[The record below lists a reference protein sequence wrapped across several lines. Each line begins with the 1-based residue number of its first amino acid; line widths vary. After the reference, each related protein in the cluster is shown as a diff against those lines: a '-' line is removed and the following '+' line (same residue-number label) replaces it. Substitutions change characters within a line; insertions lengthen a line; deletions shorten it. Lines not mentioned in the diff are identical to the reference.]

1 MTHIIINN
9 NITTDSYVVQ
19 ANTCLIIRNG
29 FTLNASQ
36 FVCADH
42 VTVELEG
49 GILSIGEGSASSN
62 FVLKGFGTIQVSNEL
77 VCGEYARFY
86 AENISIELSSGKIT
100 FGAKSNL
107 NLANYPVIGGEL
119 RSVANAN
126 NKIFAP
132 AQFIFQGTSLT
143 GGWNCNVAYPEWFV
157 EDDTTNWAAPI
168 NRAFQISGEVHLQSR
183 TYCVGETINV
193 PPVGKLIGSGCGNH
207 MNKANSLGNAT
218 IEDKMFSTIIVP
230 DSKGYNN
237 NIAFAGNYIIIVNIK
252 KATMQNSPEPRLD
265 FPPVGAKIAN
275 LIIDNRPTASNNA
288 FGSENGSRTIKPFN
302 GICIA
307 YTAEL
312 ENISFFYL
320 KNSIKW
326 TDHYADLKKV
336 TRCNIGSDYQSI
348 TNEDYTV
355 DFGFLGDALIFE
367 GNGIHNENLKHKG
380 IRVSTCNSGIITSN
394 IINADVHIS
403 NAKGITFSNNHME
416 NGAQIVID
424 QSSVT
429 LAENFIMKGAR
440 PSVVIKS
447 SIWGDNS
454 VVSLHHNQYLYY
466 SYNFNLI
473 DPNNDS
479 DDTNNTP
486 QKPTNA
492 EIEKVCNFDIGI
504 ASEKYVHSDNSV
516 EYGKCQCIL
525 SICNELRYWVTDK
538 LIGKSYT
545 SGIIMGISRDGGAT
559 YEGIDS
565 FNLQS
570 QILSLS
576 SVVRFMDDCVYSYP
590 PFIIKDWKSPHIYYA
605 GLNNNS
611 EWFANETGTFTYYYQ
626 IIWSYQKKWI
636 SGLPLTSFATVV
648 VPDKS
653 KGAGFGVAGAEKCG
667 NCVLARIIRCKM
679 GAGNSITDVKFAD
692 VPIVNS
698 LWIIDNGLTM
708 GGYKWMNAANLSD
721 ATFSGT
727 VPPNESF
734 TLLGDTVLPG

>member
-1 MTHIIINN
+1 MDFI
-9 NITTDSYVVQ
+9 
-19 ANTCLIIRNG
+19 
-29 FTLNASQ
+29 
-36 FVCADH
+36 
-42 VTVELEG
+42 
-49 GILSIGEGSASSN
+49 
-62 FVLKGFGTIQVSNEL
+62 
-77 VCGEYARFY
+77 CGEYARFY

-132 AQFIFQGTSLT
+132 AQFIFKGTILT

-183 TYCVGETINV
+183 KYSVCETIKV
-193 PPVGKLIGSGCGNH
+193 PPVGKLIGTGSGDHLNDVNH
-207 MNKANSLGNAT
+207 PENEKDNDNKVYN
-218 IEDKMFSTIIVP
+218 TIIIP
-230 DSKGYNN
+230 KLLENSNLTYAAD
-237 NIAFAGNYIIIVNIK
+237 YIIIVNIQ
-252 KATMQNSPEPRLD
+252 KATLPNNPDARKD

-275 LIIDNRPTASNNA
+275 LIIDNPEKAPKRPLTD
-288 FGSENGSRTIKPFN
+288 ENDTPVIYPFN
-302 GICIA
+302 GICIT
-307 YTAEL
+307 YNAEL
-312 ENISFFYL
+312 ENITFFNL

-336 TRCNIGSDYQSI
+336 TRCNIGDVYPNINDDDYI
-348 TNEDYTV
+348 V

-367 GNGIHNENLKHKG
+367 GNGIHNGLLNNKG

-394 IINADVHIS
+394 IINADVNIR
-403 NAKGITFSNNHME
+403 NAKGLTFSNNHME

-492 EIEKVCNFDIGI
+492 EIKKICNFDIGI
-504 ASEKYVHSDNSV
+504 ASEEYVHSDNSI

-525 SICNELRYWVTDK
+525 SICNELRYWVTEK

-545 SGIIMGISRDGGAT
+545 AGIIMGISRDGGDT

-570 QILSLS
+570 QIFSLS
-576 SVVRFMDDCVYSYP
+576 SVVRIMDDCAYSYP
-590 PFIIKDWKSPHIYYA
+590 PFTIKDWESPHIYYT
-605 GLNNNS
+605 GLNSNT
-611 EWFANETGTFTYYYQ
+611 EWFGDATGTYSYYYQ

-636 SGLPLTSFATVV
+636 SGLPITPFATVI
-648 VPDKS
+648 VPDKL
-653 KGAGFGVAGAEKCG
+653 KGVGFGLAGAEKCG
-667 NCVLARIIRCKM
+667 NCVMARIIRCNK
-679 GAGNSITDVKFAD
+679 GPGNSITEVKYAD

-698 LWIIDNGLTM
+698 LWIIDNGLTI
-708 GGYKWMNAANLSD
+708 GGYKWIDAPNVSE

-727 VPPNESF
+727 VPPNDSF
-734 TLLGDTVLPG
+734 TLIGDTALPE